1 MKFERKPEKENLRE
15 NKDIHLATLKKVQ
28 LEKRNAIIYIYIYI
42 YIINRN
48 GVNQYIGKCI

>member
-42 YIINRN
+42 IYRN

>member
-15 NKDIHLATLKKVQ
+15 NKDMHLATLKKVQ

-42 YIINRN
+42 INRN

>member
-42 YIINRN
+42 IYRN
-48 GVNQYIGKCI
+48 GVNQYIGKCIWW

>member
-28 LEKRNAIIYIYIYI
+28 LEKRNAIIYIYI
-42 YIINRN
+42 INRN